1 MQKKIKF
8 GSSKKSII
16 LSIKKNKLIKQ
27 TKKINI
33 GNSLLIFKIIES
45 GILDSS
51 IKKIGGVPIYSNNKP
66 VLKKDYVDS
75 YNHYVYVL
83 DNFIHYF
90 YDNFN
95 YNIDSEYE
103 IIAACLKNNSDILL
117 CNKYVFDNDNIKYY
131 RREYDKI
138 IVSNFY
144 YNICTFKE
152 ELNEYFE
159 DFSVKVDK
167 LNIDDANDI
176 EKLLNILKVI
186 YLYNNDKHVVLS
198 LFNKVTM
205 DTYKFYLDG
214 FEFMFYSYFNMRKSK
229 NGSLSNNG

>member
-1 MQKKIKF
+1 MY
-8 GSSKKSII
+8 II
-16 LSIKKNKLIKQ
+16 
-27 TKKINI
+27 
-33 GNSLLIFKIIES
+33 
-45 GILDSS
+45 
-51 IKKIGGVPIYSNNKP
+51 
-66 VLKKDYVDS
+66 
-75 YNHYVYVL
+75 
-83 DNFIHYF
+83 
-90 YDNFN
+90 
-95 YNIDSEYE
+95 
-103 IIAACLKNNSDILL
+103 
-117 CNKYVFDNDNIKYY
+117 
-131 RREYDKI
+131 
-138 IVSNFY
+138 NFY

-229 NGSLSNNG
+229 N

>member
-1 MQKKIKF
+1 MQENLKL
-8 GSSKKSII
+8 GSNNKKSII

-27 TKKINI
+27 IKKIKI
-33 GNSLLIFKIIES
+33 GNGLLVFKIIES
-45 GILDSS
+45 GVLDYS
-51 IKKIGGVPIYSNNKP
+51 IKKIDNKCICSNNKP
-66 VLKKDYVDS
+66 ILKKDYINS
-75 YNHYVYVL
+75 YNHYIYVL

-95 YNIDSEYE
+95 YNVDSEYE
-103 IIAACLKNNSDILL
+103 IIVSCLKNNSDILL

-186 YLYNNDKHVVLS
+186 CLYNNDKHVVLS

-229 NGSLSNNG
+229 N

>member
-1 MQKKIKF
+1 MMQKKIKF

-83 DNFIHYF
+83 D
-90 YDNFN
+90 
-95 YNIDSEYE
+95 
-103 IIAACLKNNSDILL
+103 
-117 CNKYVFDNDNIKYY
+117 
-131 RREYDKI
+131 
-138 IVSNFY
+138 NFY

-229 NGSLSNNG
+229 N

>member
-95 YNIDSEYE
+95 YNI
-103 IIAACLKNNSDILL
+103 
-117 CNKYVFDNDNIKYY
+117 
-131 RREYDKI
+131 
-138 IVSNFY
+138 
-144 YNICTFKE
+144 CTFKE

-167 LNIDDANDI
+167 VNIDDANDI

-186 YLYNNDKHVVLS
+186 CLYNNDKHVVLS

-229 NGSLSNNG
+229 N

>member
-75 YNHYVYVL
+75 YN
-83 DNFIHYF
+83 HYF

-229 NGSLSNNG
+229 N